1 MYNKPWRHPKGSQCP
16 PQYCP
21 PQTMPTQYNPPQTS
35 PTKQYVKTNVINNV
49 IPVFHPTHTTTVNKH
64 FITYKHNFPHTRSV
78 VAECYT
84 QSQRFICG
92 VPQPPC
98 FSRRML
104 RY

>member
-1 MYNKPWRHPKGSQCP
+1 MYNKPWGHPQGGQCP

-21 PQTMPTQYNPPQTS
+21 HRTMPTQNNPPQIS
-35 PTKQYVKTNVINNV
+35 PTNHDVKTNVINTV

-64 FITYKHNFPHTRSV
+64 FITYIPHTRCV
-78 VAECYT
+78 VKECHT
-84 QSQRFICG
+84 QNFVCG

-98 FSRRML
+98 YSMKMF